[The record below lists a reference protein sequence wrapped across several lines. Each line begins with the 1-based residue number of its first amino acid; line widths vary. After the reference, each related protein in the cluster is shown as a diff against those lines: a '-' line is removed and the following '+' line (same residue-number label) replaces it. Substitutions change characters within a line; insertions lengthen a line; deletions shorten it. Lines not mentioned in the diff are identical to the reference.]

1 MTTASKYA
9 KQAGLKSL
17 AEAVRMTGRSADT
30 LTRWHKD
37 MPDLF
42 RVVIAGCLEIKRQER
57 LKTEPMTFNIKQDY
71 VIMRNDEA
79 VAIMDRLRG
88 SAAQ

>member
-1 MTTASKYA
+1 MATASKYA

-42 RVVIAGCLEIKRQER
+42 KVVILGCLEVKRQGS
-57 LKTEPMTFNIKQDY
+57 LKDAPMSFDCGRY
-71 VIMRNDEA
+71 VLTVKPA
-79 VAIMDRLRG
+79 L
-88 SAAQ
+88 Q

>member
-9 KQAGLKSL
+9 KAAGLKSL

-42 RVVIAGCLEIKRQER
+42 RVVILGCLEVKRQES
-57 LKTEPMTFNIKQDY
+57 LKDAPLSFECGQY
-71 VIMRNDEA
+71 VLT
-79 VAIMDRLRG
+79 VKPSL
-88 SAAQ
+88 Q

>member
-1 MTTASKYA
+1 MTASKYA

-42 RVVIAGCLEIKRQER
+42 RVVISGCLEIKRQDSLSGKPFTVE
-57 LKTEPMTFNIKQDY
+57 QGADY
-71 VIMRNDEA
+71 IIIRQSE
-79 VAIMDRLRG
+79 
-88 SAAQ
+88 

>member
-1 MTTASKYA
+1 MGKLTASKHA

-37 MPDLF
+37 MPKLF
-42 RVVIAGCLEIKRQER
+42 AVVIAGCVEIKRQER
-57 LKTEPMTFNIKQDY
+57 LTAMPFTVEQGADY
-71 VIMRNDEA
+71 IIIRQSE
-79 VAIMDRLRG
+79 
-88 SAAQ
+88 

>member
-9 KQAGLKSL
+9 KQAGLKSI
-17 AEAVRMTGRSADT
+17 AEVSKMTGRSADT

-42 RVVIAGCLEIKRQER
+42 RVVIAGCIEMKRQDKASTMPFSVE
-57 LKTEPMTFNIKQDY
+57 QGADY
-71 VIMRNDEA
+71 IIIRQSE
-79 VAIMDRLRG
+79 
-88 SAAQ
+88 

>member
-1 MTTASKYA
+1 MGKLTASKYA
-9 KQAGLKSL
+9 KEAGLKSL

-42 RVVIAGCLEIKRQER
+42 RVVILGCLEVKQQESIKNAP
-57 LKTEPMTFNIKQDY
+57 LSFSCGNYILTVKPG
-71 VIMRNDEA
+71 
-79 VAIMDRLRG
+79 LL
-88 SAAQ
+88 S

>member
-1 MTTASKYA
+1 MTASRYA

-42 RVVIAGCLEIKRQER
+42 RVVILGCLEVKRQER
-57 LKTEPMTFNIKQDY
+57 LKTEPMTFNIIPDY
-71 VIMRNDEA
+71 VILRHDEA
-79 VAIMDRLRG
+79 VAIIDRLRG
-88 SAAQ
+88 TALQ

>member
-9 KQAGLKSL
+9 KEAGLKSL

-37 MPDLF
+37 MPNLF
-42 RVVIAGCLEIKRQER
+42 RVVILGCLEVKRRESLKNAPLSFSCGDYIFTIKPSLQ
-57 LKTEPMTFNIKQDY
+57 
-71 VIMRNDEA
+71 
-79 VAIMDRLRG
+79 
-88 SAAQ
+88 

>member
-9 KQAGLKSL
+9 KQAGLRSL

-37 MPDLF
+37 MPNLF
-42 RVVIAGCLEIKRQER
+42 RVVILGCLEVKKQEK
-57 LKTEPMTFNIKQDY
+57 LKVKPAIEAGRYVMVKVTIVDGMPVASFEPLQ
-71 VIMRNDEA
+71 
-79 VAIMDRLRG
+79 
-88 SAAQ
+88 

>member
-30 LTRWHKD
+30 LTRWYKD
-37 MPDLF
+37 MPELF
-42 RVVIAGCLEIKRQER
+42 AVVIIGCVEIKRQER
-57 LKTEPMTFNIKQDY
+57 IAAEPMIEAGRY
-71 VIMRNDEA
+71 IMATVSIVDGVP
-79 VAIMDRLRG
+79 VARFEP
-88 SAAQ
+88 A

>member
-37 MPDLF
+37 MPDFF
-42 RVVIAGCLEIKRQER
+42 RVVVDGCIEIKRQES
-57 LKTEPMTFNIKQDY
+57 LKDESISFDCGRY
-71 VIMRNDEA
+71 VLTVKPA
-79 VAIMDRLRG
+79 L
-88 SAAQ
+88 Q

>member
-42 RVVIAGCLEIKRQER
+42 RVVIAGCIEIKRHEKASVMPFSVEQGA
-57 LKTEPMTFNIKQDY
+57 DY
-71 VIMRNDEA
+71 IIIRQSE
-79 VAIMDRLRG
+79 
-88 SAAQ
+88 

>member
-1 MTTASKYA
+1 MTTASNYA

-42 RVVIAGCLEIKRQER
+42 RVVILGCLEVKRQES
-57 LKTEPMTFNIKQDY
+57 LKDAPMSFDCGRY
-71 VIMRNDEA
+71 VLTVKPA
-79 VAIMDRLRG
+79 L
-88 SAAQ
+88 Q

>member
-9 KQAGLKSL
+9 KEAGLKSL

-37 MPDLF
+37 MPELF
-42 RVVIAGCLEIKRQER
+42 RVVIAGCIEIKRQER
-57 LKTEPMTFNIKQDY
+57 GTAMPFTVEQGADY
-71 VIMRNDEA
+71 LVVRHNP
-79 VAIMDRLRG
+79 
-88 SAAQ
+88 

>member
-17 AEAVRMTGRSADT
+17 AEAVRMTRRSADT

-42 RVVIAGCLEIKRQER
+42 RVVIAGCIEIKRQESLNDKPLSFDCGR
-57 LKTEPMTFNIKQDY
+57 Y
-71 VIMRNDEA
+71 VLT
-79 VAIMDRLRG
+79 VKPTL
-88 SAAQ
+88 Q

>member
-1 MTTASKYA
+1 MITASKYA

-17 AEAVRMTGRSADT
+17 AEAVRMTGRGADT

-42 RVVIAGCLEIKRQER
+42 RVVIAGCIEIRRQESLNDKPLSFDCGR
-57 LKTEPMTFNIKQDY
+57 Y
-71 VIMRNDEA
+71 VLTVKPA
-79 VAIMDRLRG
+79 L
-88 SAAQ
+88 Q

>member
-42 RVVIAGCLEIKRQER
+42 RVVIAGCIEIKRQESLNDKPLSFDCGR
-57 LKTEPMTFNIKQDY
+57 Y
-71 VIMRNDEA
+71 VLT
-79 VAIMDRLRG
+79 VKPTL
-88 SAAQ
+88 Q

>member
-37 MPDLF
+37 MPELF
-42 RVVIAGCLEIKRQER
+42 QVVILGCLEVKRQES
-57 LKTEPMTFNIKQDY
+57 LKNAPLSFDRGRY
-71 VIMRNDEA
+71 VLTVKPA
-79 VAIMDRLRG
+79 L
-88 SAAQ
+88 Q

>member
-1 MTTASKYA
+1 MSNKTASKYA
-9 KQAGLKSL
+9 KEAGLKSL

-42 RVVIAGCLEIKRQER
+42 RVVIIGCLESKRIEAIKNAPLSCDCALYRIVPALQ
-57 LKTEPMTFNIKQDY
+57 
-71 VIMRNDEA
+71 
-79 VAIMDRLRG
+79 
-88 SAAQ
+88 

>member
-1 MTTASKYA
+1 MTASNYA

-37 MPDLF
+37 MPELF
-42 RVVIAGCLEIKRQER
+42 RVVIAGCIEIKRQESLR
-57 LKTEPMTFNIKQDY
+57 DAPLSFEVGQY
-71 VIMRNDEA
+71 VLTVKPA
-79 VAIMDRLRG
+79 L
-88 SAAQ
+88 Q

>member
-42 RVVIAGCLEIKRQER
+42 RVVIAGCIEIKRQES
-57 LKTEPMTFNIKQDY
+57 LNNEPLSFDCGRY
-71 VIMRNDEA
+71 VLTVKPA
-79 VAIMDRLRG
+79 L
-88 SAAQ
+88 Q

>member
-42 RVVIAGCLEIKRQER
+42 RVVILGCLEVKRQEGMKVKPVIEAGR
-57 LKTEPMTFNIKQDY
+57 YVMLSVSIVDGKPVASLEPLQ
-71 VIMRNDEA
+71 
-79 VAIMDRLRG
+79 
-88 SAAQ
+88 